1 MNNSHEQMITR
12 QNAYSFLASLFLLEP
27 KQENI
32 VEVQEE
38 LNQFLSEQDQI
49 EVFVT
54 QPEEVDNLTQEFY
67 DLFFVPSSGAYVPP
81 FESTLK
87 NYRSKEKKPYGRLF
101 SKDAVHVQSCY
112 ETVGFIPWKMKIF
125 EPLRNVKF
133 PDHIGYEL
141 AFMAV
146 LCANEWASREDEEK
160 ALQWKNLQHQFLS
173 EHLSK
178 WIDNFAQA
186 MENNAQGF
194 YQKAGMA
201 ARNLV
206 LEDLEILTETVFQA
220 KGVLQ

>member
-1 MNNSHEQMITR
+1 
-12 QNAYSFLASLFLLEP
+12 
-27 KQENI
+27 
-32 VEVQEE
+32 
-38 LNQFLSEQDQI
+38 
-49 EVFVT
+49 
-54 QPEEVDNLTQEFY
+54 
-67 DLFFVPSSGAYVPP
+67 
-81 FESTLK
+81 
-87 NYRSKEKKPYGRLF
+87 
-101 SKDAVHVQSCY
+101 
-112 ETVGFIPWKMKIF
+112 MKIF